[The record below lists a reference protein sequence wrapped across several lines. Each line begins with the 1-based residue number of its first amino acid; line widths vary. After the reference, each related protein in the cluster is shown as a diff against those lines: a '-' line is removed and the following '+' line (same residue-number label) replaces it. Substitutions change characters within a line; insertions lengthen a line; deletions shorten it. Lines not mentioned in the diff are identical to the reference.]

1 LDFSYPCKW
10 RYYVNLG
17 VGIIYV
23 SSSSLGAS

>member
-17 VGIIYV
+17 
-23 SSSSLGAS
+23 LFMFHHHH